1 MNGWNI
7 FLKCFVEKDNKGKR
21 GDYKIAID
29 EAIQRYNEIYR
40 ED

>member
-1 MNGWNI
+1 MNGYNI
-7 FLKCFVEKDNKGKR
+7 FLKCFVEKSNKGKR